1 MGKDDTAPLSA
12 GNAEIGFFCL
22 SRAIYDA
29 AHDGDLNGN
38 SQVGNGRFDF
48 FGKLDELY
56 LRAAAGRTGNEGR
69 SETTQP
75 EGA

>member
-12 GNAEIGFFCL
+12 GNAEIGFFRL
-22 SRAIYDA
+22 SRAVYDT

-38 SQVGNGRFDF
+38 GQVGNGRFDF
-48 FGKLDELY
+48 LGKLDELY